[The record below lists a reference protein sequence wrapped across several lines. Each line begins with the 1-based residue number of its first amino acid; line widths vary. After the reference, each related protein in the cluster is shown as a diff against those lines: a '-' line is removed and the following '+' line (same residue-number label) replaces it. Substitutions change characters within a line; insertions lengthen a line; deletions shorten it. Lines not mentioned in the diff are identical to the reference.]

1 MSFLNNLF
9 PKSNENKT
17 SKMNRPQ
24 SLGNSL
30 QDVKYEQ
37 YINNLQGRLPSLL
50 DPNDIDCKR
59 WPWELIQN
67 AKDTVLKR
75 PVDQRKVN
83 VVFKYYLD
91 GSGKKVLRFTH
102 DGDQFTNKAIT
113 GLIWKFSAEKR
124 DEQITEDGLRRDKQ
138 STGRFGTGF
147 MTTHALS
154 FVVDIV
160 GSMYNDDENVK
171 RNVSV
176 EFTLHREG
184 PTDKD
189 YRDGVDRTENEM
201 EFDRIPIPE
210 GRTQLDTSFT
220 YFITT
225 ESGEK
230 AARIGLE
237 NIRQNAAQTMLFCP
251 TVNSITIEDEI
262 NDSTYII
269 VRKKWIDDKDT
280 IKRSVFTETI
290 DNGDSKDRS
299 FISYEVDEYS
309 DVLSCFWHTEDRHQR
324 LHVAIEVDEYNK
336 IRAIPSASPSVYC
349 ALPLI
354 GFEKM
359 TLPFYVNSYDFETT
373 ENRTTLF
380 LNQRESQFVYNNE
393 TNKEEKAVFH
403 NGVNWSL
410 LRRSINLYEKIVDY
424 IVTEGYDGRYNLING
439 LGSIFRGAWSP
450 EEKNCLAAR
459 YILPLRHM
467 LTLKNLVKVNDSF
480 LSISSGVKFIECGW
494 DKDQAAFYDICV
506 PVYKE
511 SIVDKNENQEWVDRK
526 WTKFSFSDDFTET
539 CENPG
544 FSTVDYNSIANYVHK
559 AASLDGLILDL
570 DKAPEEETDKETESI
585 TDKKLRW
592 LNSFYLWIKDAGLPL
607 LLAEKALVPNRKGT
621 FCTCEQGCQ
630 LKDASGI
637 PSEVLTF
644 MKSIKI
650 DWDAF
655 LVMEGVKSVT
665 LEKVTSDEIT
675 LAIRNRSSE
684 IIKNGEK
691 VLECLM
697 PLLLALPALAPSD
710 EPSPFYKKRKRIVEI
725 LSTMHPTLVATTAA
739 QSALALKADT
749 WEVADKWFMNSAVE
763 TLARRGKI
771 DVPKEDDSEEAKTKS
786 YCTAQWLSDTLIF
799 MFENGY
805 LHQET
810 ISSKKDSQTGQE
822 KGIAIVPNRY
832 GVFKTIDQLSSVGAI
847 PDQLLDDI
855 LKKTGFDI
863 KSWLILDGF
872 VLSDKLSI
880 KDYQLSTLTTKY
892 TEFFDSQQPDAD
904 KELVAKYLIHLLP
917 KESDTFSETRELY
930 DAFQGI
936 QDAKTEAISS
946 SDMSIWSGANTFL
959 MGLLSGRASA
969 SKNLKA
975 IGERLNNNGKTAIAA
990 TDEVLATLGLLWL
1003 NRLHTVLKQSS
1014 VVVSKDLCLYP
1025 DWNGTLQNKGTAFFD
1040 GSVLSKYQKI
1050 QELISIRKDLWGY
1063 YSDDKKSEEE
1073 GLLSKIVFPDFVFV
1087 NDFQDNADNVL
1098 FRQMDK
1104 LISYCLDNRS
1114 TESFPILKKSVSSL
1128 IEFFDE
1134 NDFSDKKNETIATS
1148 FFPSTFP
1155 QKSDL
1160 QCEFI
1165 LDKNTK
1171 KRLTSLNKSFSPEE
1185 LDDLINE
1192 PEIVKDALKD
1202 KDLIKNLQA
1211 EINRLKEL
1219 IAAGVPVVDDTEFAD
1234 PDEGNTGEAIVWEE
1248 LRKRYPESEGY
1259 HVTWSSRDYHEP
1271 RFDFKIEKNGN
1282 LYCYCD
1288 AKTTSRGIENTDS
1301 IPFFLR
1307 KSQYLF
1313 LEELKDTIPYYIGRV
1328 FVSDNYKVRF
1338 FRLSLK

>member
-1 MSFLNNLF
+1 
-9 PKSNENKT
+9 
-17 SKMNRPQ
+17 MNRPQ
-24 SLGNSL
+24 SLDDSL
-30 QDVKYEQ
+30 KDVKYEQ

-50 DPNDIDCKR
+50 DPSDIDCKR

-75 PVDQRKVN
+75 PADQRKVN

-91 GSGKKVLRFTH
+91 ESGRKILRFQH
-102 DGDQFTNKAIT
+102 DGDQFTDKAIT

-160 GSMYNDDENVK
+160 GSIYNDDEDVK

-189 YRDGVDRTENEM
+189 YRTGVDRTENEM

-210 GRTQLDTSFT
+210 GRTQLDTSFS

-262 NDSTYII
+262 NDSTFII
-269 VRKKWIDDKDT
+269 ARKEWIDDKDT

-290 DNGDSKDRS
+290 DNGDPRDRS

-309 DVLSCFWHTEDRHQR
+309 DVLSCFWHTKGRHQR
-324 LHVAIEVDEYNK
+324 LSVAIEVDDNNN
-336 IRAIPSASPSVYC
+336 ILAIPNGSPSVYC

-359 TLPFYVNSYDFETT
+359 TLPFYVNSYDFET
-373 ENRTTLF
+373 ERERTSIF
-380 LNQRESQFVYNNE
+380 LKNKESQLVYNNE
-393 TNKEEKAVFH
+393 TDKYENMVFQ

-410 LRRSINLYEKIVDY
+410 LRRSINLYEKIVDF
-424 IVTEGYDGRYNLING
+424 IVAEGYGRRYNLING
-439 LGSIFRGAWSP
+439 LGSIFSGAWSP

-467 LTLKNLVKVNDSF
+467 LTLKELVKVNDSF
-480 LSISSGVKFIECGW
+480 LSMSSDVKFIECSQ

-506 PVYKE
+506 PVYRG
-511 SIVDKNENQEWVDRK
+511 SIVDKSENQEWVDRK
-526 WTKFSFSDDFTET
+526 WTKYSFSDDFNET

-544 FSTVDYNSIANYVHK
+544 ASTVDYYSIANYIHK

-570 DKAPEEETDKETESI
+570 DKTEEETDKETENI
-585 TDKKLRW
+585 TDKKLSW
-592 LNSFYLWIKDAGLPL
+592 LNTFYRWIKDAGLSL
-607 LLAEKALVPNRKGT
+607 LLADKALVPNRKGT
-621 FCTCEQGCQ
+621 FCTCEQGCK

-644 MKSIKI
+644 MKAIKI

-675 LAIRNRSSE
+675 LAIRTRSSE
-684 IIKNGEK
+684 IIKNEEK
-691 VLECLM
+691 VLESLM
-697 PLLLALPALAPSD
+697 PLLLALPVPTPSD
-710 EPSPFYKKRKRIVEI
+710 EPSRFYKKREQIVSI
-725 LSTMHPTLVATTAA
+725 LSTMHPALVATTVA
-739 QSALALKADT
+739 QSALDLKADA
-749 WEVADKWFMNSAVE
+749 WEVADKWFMNSAVQ
-763 TLARRGKI
+763 TLSQRGKI
-771 DVPKEDDSEEAKTKS
+771 DTPKEEDSEEAKSKS

-799 MFENGY
+799 MFEHGY

-810 ISSKKDSQTGQE
+810 ITSKKDTQTGQE
-822 KGIAIVPNRY
+822 KGIAIIPNRY
-832 GVFKTIDQLSSVGAI
+832 GIFKTIDQLYSIGNI
-847 PDQLLDDI
+847 PEQLLNDI
-855 LKKTGFDI
+855 LKKTGVDV
-863 KSWLILDGF
+863 KDALILNGF

-880 KDYQLSTLTTKY
+880 TDFQISTLTSKY
-892 TEFFDSQQPDAD
+892 TEFFNSQSPDAD
-904 KELVAKYLIHLLP
+904 KEAVAKYLIHLSP
-917 KESDTFSETRELY
+917 KEGNPNDPFSETRELY
-930 DAFQGI
+930 DTLIGAEDTNTI
-936 QDAKTEAISS
+936 QISS
-946 SDMSIWSGANTFL
+946 SDMTIWSSANIFL
-959 MGLLSGRASA
+959 IDYLSRSA
-969 SKNLKA
+969 SSLKNLTA
-975 IGERLNNNGKTAIAA
+975 IGERLANSVDTAISA
-990 TDEVLATLGLLWL
+990 TNATNDDLALIGLAWI
-1003 NRLHTVLKQSS
+1003 NRLHEVLKKSNITID
-1014 VVVSKDLCLYP
+1014 KDLCLYP
-1025 DWNGTLQNKGTAFFD
+1025 DWNGTLQNRETASYD
-1040 GSVLSKYQKI
+1040 GSVLCKYQNI
-1050 QELISIRKDLWGY
+1050 SELIRVRKDLWDY
-1063 YSDDKKSEEE
+1063 YADDKKSAEV
-1073 GLLSKIVFPDFVFV
+1073 GLLCKIVLPGFVYA
-1087 NDFQDNADNVL
+1087 NSFQDNTDTVL
-1098 FRQMDK
+1098 FTQIDK
-1104 LISYCLDNRS
+1104 VINYCIDNRTPAS
-1114 TESFPILKKSVSSL
+1114 SPILKKSISSL
-1128 IEFFDE
+1128 IDFFDE
-1134 NDFSDKKNETIATS
+1134 NELGSKESLATG

-1155 QKSDL
+1155 KRAEL
-1160 QCEFI
+1160 QCDFI
-1165 LDKNTK
+1165 LDRDTK
-1171 KRLTSLNKSFSPEE
+1171 KRLASLNNNFTQEE
-1185 LDDLINE
+1185 LKDIVNN
-1192 PEIVKDALKD
+1192 PVVVKDALKN

-1219 IAAGVPVVDDTEFAD
+1219 IAAGVPVVDDTEYAD
-1234 PDEGNTGEAIVWEE
+1234 PDEGNAGEAMVWEE

-1259 HVTWSSRDYHEP
+1259 RVTWSSRDSHEP
-1271 RFDFKIEKNGN
+1271 RFDFKIEKDGN

-1288 AKTTSRGIENTDS
+1288 AKTTSRGIDNTDS

-1313 LEELKDTIPYYIGRV
+1313 LEELQDTIPYYIGRV
-1328 FVSDNYKVRF
+1328 FVSDNYQVRF